1 MIKTAISFLLILA
14 APPSTGV
21 WVQSDG
27 TSVTVPC
34 PRGEYSDS
42 RARLPKGCETLSA
55 GIWLSVSKYKEMEV
69 EISGLK
75 AKDKGKSEEIARLK
89 KEISKLQSHLLLC
102 TAVSPCPTCPSISFK
117 STFTGAV
124 IGASLTAGGCLLWTQ
139 SH

>member
-1 MIKTAISFLLILA
+1 M
-14 APPSTGV
+14 
-21 WVQSDG
+21 QSDG
-27 TSVTVPC
+27 TAVEVPC
-34 PRGEYSDS
+34 PREYSDS

-75 AKDKGKSEEIARLK
+75 AKDKGRSEEIGRLK

-102 TAVSPCPTCPSISFK
+102 TAVSPCPTCPAISFK
-117 STFTGAV
+117 STFTGAA
-124 IGASLTAGGCLLWTQ
+124 IGATLTAGGCLLWTQ